1 MERAADAAACAD
13 GLDLPVG
20 LCEAE
25 RRAVEMELV
34 FPIPETSHPRLG
46 EAPADDAAAPFR
58 AGRGFVQGVVD
69 LVFEHGGRTYFVDW
83 KSDRLAAWDDEAIRR
98 HVDEH
103 YALQAQLYA
112 LGVLRLLDL
121 RGEDDHERAL
131 RRPALLLPAR
141 HGPARRRRLL
151 RAAELARAA
160 RLGGRA
166 ARAHELGGELS
177 GGWTPHGVL
186 GAGAAPAPALPPFPP
201 DVVEAAAAQDLGPEI
216 VHLAWELARLASPV
230 DAGEGRALL
239 LLALSVLAAQRDG
252 STRVPLDAGGPLAAL
267 LASLGASDGDRRAA
281 TALLGSAAAGEPRL
295 RTCSARRGPARRA
308 TTARCCAPTTTSTP
322 SVCGSSSAAWWRAC
336 ASCSRRRS
344 PPTRRRWR
352 RRSPTSAPAPP
363 ATAPA
368 SPSRSPTSRRP
379 PCAPPSAAGSPP
391 SPAARAPARPGSSPR
406 CSVSSPVWAT
416 RRWAR
421 SPSPRPPARRQ
432 TGCRARCARR
442 SPQSPIPPTAD
453 AALLAAPLAAS
464 TLHRL
469 LSYSPS
475 GEYFRRHERNPLAE
489 RLVIVDESS
498 MLDLTLAERLL
509 RSLPAAGRLVL
520 LGDARQ
526 LPSVEAGAVFRD
538 LVTAARGSGRVAVL
552 TRSWRMDPGD
562 PAGSSI
568 LALAESIAAGSS
580 PRSTRLDL
588 REDAGALAFS
598 GAEMLLSPPTPI
610 AAFLERWW
618 QHQHSRLSDWGE
630 LVTRV
635 WSATSGA
642 IDEGEAGE
650 LARLFAHYESTRL
663 LAPTRGWSGGVGV
676 AAINAWFRSALLR
689 ALELAPPRRDGGD
702 ADQPLAGEPVLV
714 TRNDYRRALF
724 NGDHGIVLDVTAE
737 GAAAT
742 PMAVFRGAGGGFRA
756 LPLAALRGHLE
767 PAWAS
772 TVHKA
777 QGSEYDAVAVILP
790 SADTRLL
797 TRELLYTAVTRARRS
812 VTLVGTVERLDE
824 AVARAVERWSG
835 IAEALTPAAPEPVTT
850 STKARSQLALPFPD

>member
-1 MERAADAAACAD
+1 
-13 GLDLPVG
+13 
-20 LCEAE
+20 
-25 RRAVEMELV
+25 
-34 FPIPETSHPRLG
+34 
-46 EAPADDAAAPFR
+46 
-58 AGRGFVQGVVD
+58 
-69 LVFEHGGRTYFVDW
+69 
-83 KSDRLAAWDDEAIRR
+83 
-98 HVDEH
+98 
-103 YALQAQLYA
+103 
-112 LGVLRLLDL
+112 
-121 RGEDDHERAL
+121 
-131 RRPALLLPAR
+131 
-141 HGPARRRRLL
+141 
-151 RAAELARAA
+151 
-160 RLGGRA
+160 
-166 ARAHELGGELS
+166 LS
-177 GGWTPHGVL
+177 GGWTPHGALVGGDGEPATSSSAL
-186 GAGAAPAPALPPFPP
+186 ATPPAAEDIGTAAVTKALPPFPQ
-201 DVVEAAAAQDLGPEI
+201 DVVDAAASVDLGPEI

-252 STRVPLDAGGPLAAL
+252 STRVPLDPGGPLAAL

-281 TALLGSAAAGEPRL
+281 TALLGAAAAGEPRL
-295 RTCSARRGPARRA
+295 RPLFGKARPEEEGDYRPLLRVGDHLYAQRLWQLERRVVARLRELLAAPLAADAAAVEAALADLRSRPARDSAGRA
-308 TTARCCAPTTTSTP
+308 VPLTDEQEAAVRAALGGRLTAITGGPGTGKTWIVAALLRVVARMGDPLVSEVALAAPTGKAADRLQ
-322 SVCGSSSAAWWRAC
+322 GSLRAAL
-336 ASCSRRRS
+336 
-344 PPTRRRWR
+344 
-352 RRSPTSAPAPP
+352 
-363 ATAPA
+363 TAVA
-368 SPSRSPTSRRP
+368 D
-379 PCAPPSAAGSPP
+379 
-391 SPAARAPARPGSSPR
+391 PAA
-406 CSVSSPVWAT
+406 
-416 RRWAR
+416 
-421 SPSPRPPARRQ
+421 
-432 TGCRARCARR
+432 
-442 SPQSPIPPTAD
+442 AD

-509 RSLPAAGRLVL
+509 RSLPAGGRLVL

-538 LVTAARGSGRVAVL
+538 LVAAAGGGGRVAVL
-552 TRSWRMDPGD
+552 TRSWRMDARD

-580 PRSTRLDL
+580 PRGAGLDL
-588 REDAGALAFS
+588 RADAGAIAFS
-598 GAEMLLSPPTPI
+598 GAEMLLSPPAPI
-610 AAFLERWW
+610 AGFLERWW
-618 QHQHSRLSDWGE
+618 QHQHSQLPDWGE
-630 LVTRV
+630 LVTRA
-635 WSATSGA
+635 WSATSGL

-676 AAINAWFRSALLR
+676 AALNAWFRGALLR
-689 ALELAPPRRDGGD
+689 ALDLAPQRREAAD

-714 TRNDYRRALF
+714 TRNDYRRSLF
-724 NGDHGIVLDVTAE
+724 NGDHGIVLDVAAE
-737 GAAAT
+737 GAAAS

-812 VTLVGTVERLDE
+812 VTLVGTVERLE
-824 AVARAVERWSG
+824 QAVARAVERWSG
-835 IAEALTPAAPEPVTT
+835 IAEALTPSAPAPPAID
-850 STKARSQLALPFPD
+850 TKARSQLALPFPD